1 MIKDYEDIKIM
12 HDTSC
17 IINTAIFHTF
27 DETLKQI
34 IYTNGG
40 WFNEIPQL
48 QSKQTLGYTHRVCLL
63 YNTERIVFLLLF

>member
-40 WFNEIPQL
+40 
-48 QSKQTLGYTHRVCLL
+48 
-63 YNTERIVFLLLF
+63 